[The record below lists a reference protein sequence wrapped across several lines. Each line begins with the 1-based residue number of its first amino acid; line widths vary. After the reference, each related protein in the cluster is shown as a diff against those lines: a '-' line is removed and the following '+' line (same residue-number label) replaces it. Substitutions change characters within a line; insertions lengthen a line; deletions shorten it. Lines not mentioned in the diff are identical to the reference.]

1 MTASLDLVY
10 NKSSSLYFF
19 DTLPEPQ
26 QELLLSI
33 DENPGIRYRELLR
46 LTNSSNGVLSY
57 HINRLEKMDLVIVER
72 RARMTRFFP
81 RNISN
86 EIMGV
91 MGFLRNRTSYEIIK
105 LLYDRGP
112 TSQQEIINYT
122 KKAASTISWH
132 MKKLLDDNIVCIK
145 DKNTIYDGNND
156 VGIKSQT
163 QNKKLNLYDLL
174 NRNIVNGLI
183 YKTNN
188 YIESAINNYSDIMDS
203 F

>member
-1 MTASLDLVY
+1 M
-10 NKSSSLYFF
+10 SSSLYVF
-19 DTLPEPQ
+19 DTLPELQ
-26 QELLLSI
+26 QKLLLSI
-33 DENPGIRYRELLR
+33 DKNPGIRYRELLR
-46 LTNSSNGVLSY
+46 LINSSNGVLSY

-91 MGFLRNRTSYEIIK
+91 MGFLRNQTSYEIIK

-112 TSQQEIINYT
+112 ISQQEIINYT
-122 KKAASTISWH
+122 RKAASTISWH

-145 DKNTIYDGNND
+145 DKNIIYDGNND
-156 VGIKSQT
+156 VGIKT
-163 QNKKLNLYDLL
+163 QHKKLNLYDLL

-188 YIESAINNYSDIMDS
+188 YIDSTINNYSDMMDS